1 MDDDRLQTQA
11 PRSIPPVCCVCG
23 ATAFSVQAADVTMY
37 GKVDTGLQY
46 QSNEITILDQTVVD
60 TDSFTMENGL
70 NSASRFGVKGSE
82 DLGNGMKVSFQLE
95 NGFKADSGEF
105 KTSGKLFDRQ
115 ATVALSSDFGT
126 LTMGR
131 VGGIGSGAGFDLV
144 YGYADAFDGGS
155 GSVLGLAKSD
165 RYDNMITY
173 QTPKFA
179 GMQATVQ
186 YSFNESS
193 TDKDREGSSA
203 VNRYASAGLTGSF
216 GALNTVLAY
225 EFQNYQSFGKDA
237 RGEDGHI
244 VYLGGNYD
252 CGFAKTF
259 VMAQYFKGLKA
270 GSING
275 LGMLDDIEG
284 EQTGTTLEDEF
295 DAFFDKGAKGFGLH
309 LGTIVP
315 ISNGDLTVGAYYV
328 DGKGETS
335 AAGEEDLDFDYIGL
349 ATKYEYRL
357 SKRTS
362 VYLGAGYHKAKAEDS
377 EGEIEQKI
385 GEVFTGLTH
394 AF

>member
-1 MDDDRLQTQA
+1 MFKKSLIA
-11 PRSIPPVCCVCG
+11 VAVLG

-37 GKVDTGLQY
+37 GKVDTGLQFKT
-46 QSNEITILDQTVVD
+46 NEVTEGNQTVTD
-60 TDSFTMENGL
+60 TDTFSMENGL
-70 NSASRFGVKGSE
+70 NSASRFGIKGSE

-95 NGFKADSGEF
+95 NGFKSDSGEF

-115 ATVALSSDFGT
+115 ATVAVSSDFGT

-144 YGYADAFDGGS
+144 YGYGDAFDGGS
-155 GSVLGLAKSD
+155 PNVLGLAKSN
-165 RYDNMITY
+165 RYDNMVTY

-186 YSFNESS
+186 YSFKEEEASGAEG
-193 TDKDREGSSA
+193 REGSSA
-203 VNRYASAGLTGSF
+203 VNRYASAGLTGNF

-225 EFQNYQSFGKDA
+225 EFQNYDSVGANGREK
-237 RGEDGHI
+237 DGHI

-259 VMAQYFKGLKA
+259 VMGQYFKGIKLSSVTA
-270 GSING
+270 
-275 LGMLDDIEG
+275 LGMLDDYDVNEDD
-284 EQTGTTLEDEF
+284 TLLDVA
-295 DAFFDKGAKGFGLH
+295 DAAYNEGAKGYGLH
-309 LGTIVP
+309 IGTIVP

-328 DGKGETS
+328 DGTGETS
-335 AAGEEDLDFDYIGL
+335 NATVEERDFDYMGL

-362 VYLGAGYHKAKAEDS
+362 VYLGAGFYKATIDATSAGNDD
-377 EGEIEQKI
+377 IEQKV
-385 GEVFTGLTH
+385 GEVYTGLTH

>member
-1 MDDDRLQTQA
+1 MVDEDT
-11 PRSIPPVCCVCG
+11 
-23 ATAFSVQAADVTMY
+23 FS
-37 GKVDTGLQY
+37 
-46 QSNEITILDQTVVD
+46 
-60 TDSFTMENGL
+60 MENGR
-70 NSASRFGVKGSE
+70 NSASRFGIKGSE

-105 KTSGKLFDRQ
+105 KTEGKLFDRQ

-131 VGGIGSGAGFDLV
+131 VGGVGSGAGFDLV
-144 YGYADAFDGGS
+144 YGYGDAFDGGS
-155 GSVLGLAKSD
+155 GDVLGLLQSA
-165 RYDNMITY
+165 RYDNMVTY

-179 GMQATVQ
+179 GLQATVQ

-193 TDKDREGSSA
+193 TNTNREGSSA
-203 VNRYASAGLTGSF
+203 VNRYASTALTGNF

-225 EFQNYQSFGKDA
+225 EFQNYQSFGEGA

-259 VMAQYFKGLKA
+259 VMGQYFKGIQGSGANALASMVKGA
-270 GSING
+270 GAELTS
-275 LGMLDDIEG
+275 
-284 EQTGTTLEDEF
+284 F
-295 DAFFDKGAKGFGLH
+295 DTDFDKGVKGFGAH

-328 DGKGETS
+328 DGTAETS
-335 AAGEEDLDFDYIGL
+335 QANVEERDFDYMGL

-362 VYLGAGYHKAKAEDS
+362 VYLAAGYYKATLDATTKA
-377 EGEIEQKI
+377 GEVEEKV

>member
-1 MDDDRLQTQA
+1 MFKKSLIA
-11 PRSIPPVCCVCG
+11 VAVLG

-37 GKVDTGLQY
+37 GKVDTGLRY
-46 QSNEITILDQTVVD
+46 QTNEITTGVEALNTDED
-60 TDSFTMENGL
+60 TFSMENGL
-70 NSASRFGVKGSE
+70 NSASRFGVKGTE
-82 DLGNGMKVSFQLE
+82 DLGNGLKVGFQLE
-95 NGFKADSGEF
+95 NGFKSDSGEF
-105 KTSGKLFDRQ
+105 KTGGKLFDRQ
-115 ATVALSSDFGT
+115 ATVSLYSDFGT

-131 VGGIGSGAGFDLV
+131 MGGVGSSAGTYDLV
-144 YGYADAFDGGS
+144 FATADAFDGGS
-155 GSVLGLAKSD
+155 ASILGLAKSD

-179 GMQATVQ
+179 GVQATVQ
-186 YSFNESS
+186 YSFNENSA
-193 TDKDREGSSA
+193 DDDREGSSA
-203 VNRYASAGLTGSF
+203 VNRYASAALTGSF

-225 EFQNYQSFGKDA
+225 EFQNYESFDA
-237 RGEDGHI
+237 TAHEDGHT

-259 VMAQYFKGLKA
+259 MMAQYFKGLKT
-270 GSING
+270 GNINA
-275 LGMLDDIEG
+275 LGMLDKINLND
-284 EQTGTTLEDEF
+284 EDTAA
-295 DAFFDKGAKGFGLH
+295 DVANALYDKGTKGYGLH

-335 AAGEEDLDFDYIGL
+335 VAGEEDVDFDYIGL

-362 VYLGAGYHKAKAEDS
+362 VYLGAGYHKAKLEDS
-377 EGEIEQKI
+377 DGEIEQKV

>member
-1 MDDDRLQTQA
+1 MFKKSLIA
-11 PRSIPPVCCVCG
+11 VAVLG

-46 QSNEITILDQTVVD
+46 QSNEITIADYTLVD

-115 ATVALSSDFGT
+115 ATVAVSSDFGT

-155 GSVLGLAKSD
+155 GSVLGLAKSE

-179 GMQATVQ
+179 GLQVTAQ
-186 YSFNESS
+186 YSFKEASG
-193 TDKDREGSSA
+193 DEGREGSSE
-203 VNRYASAGLTGSF
+203 VNRYASTALTGNF

-225 EFQNYQSFGKDA
+225 EFQNYDSVGTNG
-237 RGEDGHI
+237 REEDGHV
-244 VYLGGNYD
+244 VYLGGNFD

-259 VMAQYFKGLKA
+259 LMGQYFKGLKA
-270 GSING
+270 GSVNA
-275 LGMLDDIEG
+275 LGMLDSID
-284 EQTGTTLEDEF
+284 
-295 DAFFDKGAKGFGLH
+295 FDKDNTYLDKANSLYDEGMKGYGLH
-309 LGTIVP
+309 LGTVVP

-328 DGKGETS
+328 DGTAETS
-335 AAGEEDLDFDYIGL
+335 QANVEERDFDYMGL
-349 ATKYEYRL
+349 AAKYEYRL

-362 VYLGAGYHKAKAEDS
+362 VYVGAGYHKAKFEVLSS
-377 EGEIEQKI
+377 ELPAMEQKV

>member
-1 MDDDRLQTQA
+1 MFKKSLIA
-11 PRSIPPVCCVCG
+11 VAVLG

-46 QSNEITILDQTVVD
+46 QSNEITILDQTVVN

>member
-1 MDDDRLQTQA
+1 MFKKSLIA
-11 PRSIPPVCCVCG
+11 VAVLG

-37 GKVDTGLQY
+37 GKVDTGLQFKT
-46 QSNEITILDQTVVD
+46 NEVTEGSQTVTD
-60 TDSFTMENGL
+60 TDTFSMENGL
-70 NSASRFGVKGSE
+70 NSASRFGIKGSE

-95 NGFKADSGEF
+95 NGFKSDSGEF
-105 KTSGKLFDRQ
+105 KTEGKLFDRQ
-115 ATVALSSDFGT
+115 ATVAVSSDFGT

-144 YGYADAFDGGS
+144 YGYGDAFDGGS
-155 GSVLGLAKSD
+155 PNVLGLAKSD
-165 RYDNMITY
+165 RYDNMVTY

-186 YSFNESS
+186 YSFKEASGAEG
-193 TDKDREGSSA
+193 REGSSA
-203 VNRYASAGLTGSF
+203 VNRYASAGLTGNF

-225 EFQNYQSFGKDA
+225 EFQNYDSVGDNGREK
-237 RGEDGHI
+237 DGHI

-259 VMAQYFKGLKA
+259 VMGQYFKGIKLSSVTA
-270 GSING
+270 AAYN
-275 LGMLDDIEG
+275 E
-284 EQTGTTLEDEF
+284 
-295 DAFFDKGAKGFGLH
+295 GAKGYGLH
-309 LGTIVP
+309 IGTIVP

-328 DGKGETS
+328 DGTGETS
-335 AAGEEDLDFDYIGL
+335 KANVEERDFDYMGL

-362 VYLGAGYHKAKAEDS
+362 VYLGAGFYKATIDATSAGNDD
-377 EGEIEQKI
+377 IEQKV
-385 GEVFTGLTH
+385 GEVYTGLTH

>member
-1 MDDDRLQTQA
+1 MFKKSLIA
-11 PRSIPPVCCVCG
+11 VAVLG

-37 GKVDTGLQY
+37 GKVDTGLQFKT
-46 QSNEITILDQTVVD
+46 NEVTKGNQTVTD
-60 TDSFTMENGL
+60 TDTFSMENGL
-70 NSASRFGVKGSE
+70 NSASRFGIKGSE

-95 NGFKADSGEF
+95 NGFKSDSGVF
-105 KTSGKLFDRQ
+105 KTDGKLFDRQ

-144 YGYADAFDGGS
+144 YGYGDAFDGGS
-155 GSVLGLAKSD
+155 PNVLGLVKSD
-165 RYDNMITY
+165 RYDNMITS

-179 GMQATVQ
+179 GLQATVQ
-186 YSFNESS
+186 YSFNEDS
-193 TDKDREGSSA
+193 TDKGREGSSA
-203 VNRYASAGLTGSF
+203 VNRYASAGLTGNF

-225 EFQNYQSFGKDA
+225 EFQNYQSYGEDK
-237 RGEDGHI
+237 RGEDGHV

-259 VMAQYFKGLKA
+259 VMGQYFKGVQTSGVNALA
-270 GSING
+270 M
-275 LGMLDDIEG
+275 LGDIKG
-284 EQTGTTLEDEF
+284 VQPDTTLEDEF
-295 DAFFDKGAKGFGLH
+295 DADYNKGAKGYGLH

-328 DGKGETS
+328 DGTAETS
-335 AAGEEDLDFDYIGL
+335 KTDVEERDFDYLGF

-362 VYLGAGYHKAKAEDS
+362 VYLAAGYYKATLDATTKA
-377 EGEIEQKI
+377 GEVEEKV

>member
-1 MDDDRLQTQA
+1 MFKKSLIA
-11 PRSIPPVCCVCG
+11 VAVLG

-335 AAGEEDLDFDYIGL
+335 AAGKEDLDFDYIGL

-377 EGEIEQKI
+377 EQKI

>member
-1 MDDDRLQTQA
+1 MFKKSLIA
-11 PRSIPPVCCVCG
+11 VAVLG

-37 GKVDTGLQY
+37 GKVDLGLQY
-46 QSNEITILDQTVVD
+46 KTSEVTVGDKTMVD
-60 TDSFTMENGL
+60 EDTFSMENGR
-70 NSASRFGVKGSE
+70 NSASRFGIKGSE

-105 KTSGKLFDRQ
+105 KTEGKLFDRQ

-131 VGGIGSGAGFDLV
+131 VGGVGSGAGFDLV
-144 YGYADAFDGGS
+144 YGYGDAFDGGS
-155 GSVLGLAKSD
+155 GDVLGLLQSA
-165 RYDNMITY
+165 RYDNMVTY

-179 GMQATVQ
+179 GLQATVQ

-193 TDKDREGSSA
+193 TNTNREGSSA
-203 VNRYASAGLTGSF
+203 VNRYASTALTGNF

-225 EFQNYQSFGKDA
+225 EFQNYQSFGEGA

-259 VMAQYFKGLKA
+259 VMGQYFKGIKA
-270 GSING
+270 GQLTAITEDDADLFDTANSNG
-275 LGMLDDIEG
+275 YSADGV
-284 EQTGTTLEDEF
+284 
-295 DAFFDKGAKGFGLH
+295 KGYGLH

-315 ISNGDLTVGAYYV
+315 VAGGDLTVAAYFTDFSVEYATGDKDAKSYAFGA
-328 DGKGETS
+328 
-335 AAGEEDLDFDYIGL
+335 
-349 ATKYEYRL
+349 KYEYYP

-362 VYLGAGYHKAKAEDS
+362 VYTGAGFAQVKYDD
-377 EGEIEQKI
+377 EGSDKTTQAYL
-385 GEVFTGLTH
+385 GLTH
-394 AF
+394 RF